1 MGSAEKRDG
10 LPDGEYLVFA
20 IWSSRRPLWAD
31 TQPFFLALSQN
42 SNLYVKEMS
51 KIFIGKI
58 EFFSLI

>member
-10 LPDGEYLVFA
+10 LPDGEYRVFA

-42 SNLYVKEMS
+42 SNFYVKEMS
-51 KIFIGKI
+51 KY
-58 EFFSLI
+58 SLER